1 MVSSLAKKGI
11 FKSLL
16 SINPYRLNPKILIS
30 EIQQLPSISG
40 IYFVIRDNSVIYIG
54 KSRNIKQ
61 RWCKY
66 PHHIEQ
72 HTVDGDFITFI
83 GVHISDLN
91 LAEQLL
97 IEYYEPILNRQFAV
111 GIATVKK
118 EFTLADISDAFYL
131 GYCKGVTQGTRI
143 NRAIS
148 NTDLLQQI
156 NSRITSI
163 DIGLN
168 VEEDPVKIAH
178 LQAVTA
184 NFNDAD
190 GIVQP
195 EPSYPELDNFLNSD
209 EIRCPRC
216 RSTNPKKNGII
227 KSREGVTAQRYK
239 CNSCNKNFSKKIPI
253 DFMTP

>member
-1 MVSSLAKKGI
+1 MVSSLAGKGI

-16 SINPYRLNPKILIS
+16 SINPYRLNPKIAIS
-30 EIQQLPSISG
+30 EIQELPSISG
-40 IYFVIRDNSVIYIG
+40 IYFVIRDTQVIYIG

-72 HTVDGDFITFI
+72 KTVEGDFITFI

-111 GIATVKK
+111 GIPTKK

-148 NTDLLQQI
+148 NTDLLRQI
-156 NSRITSI
+156 NDKITSI

-168 VEEDPVKIAH
+168 VEEDPVKISH

-184 NFNDAD
+184 NFNDAN

-195 EPSYPELDNFLNSD
+195 EPTYPELANFLNQD
-209 EIRCPRC
+209 EIRCPHC
-216 RSTNPKKNGII
+216 RSTNSKKNGVT
-227 KSREGVTAQRYK
+227 KSKGVISQRYA
-239 CNSCNKNFSKKIPI
+239 CNNCNKTFSRKIRTEFI
-253 DFMTP
+253 HR